1 MGILDAPGLSRSAG
15 DARYAQQNDLPGVN
29 AVRAGIDNTGTA
41 TVDTAL
47 YNLLFLTK
55 NVYLPPGTYSFAG
68 VFQPPSNCVLTGIQ
82 PAYTMDGLGGGTFS
96 GGTILKGSGS
106 AVIDVGNKQNVTLRR
121 MGVWATNVSGNAVQG
136 IGASTQSIWCDG
148 LVTFAANHNYLFE
161 QSNSDPNGATGGGHL
176 IENGEMHG
184 GPNGVAIKCMN
195 VVVRKM
201 IAHDITSQAFVAV
214 SDNINGNTQYSR
226 AQNVSFVDCVV
237 GQRVAYG
244 AHVYSRDTR
253 SITNANGVQPAKN
266 IRFIG
271 GSYSGALQHGMMIGD
286 EVTLETT
293 PLSGSG
299 ASGQT
304 RLLTQDVLIDTEFS
318 SNAWNGIRVVT
329 CGSLRIRGS
338 TGGNGTAG
346 TVNGTNYT
354 NNNISA
360 DTTGSLQ
367 QGGFAVQDMQIGSD
381 LIVNG
386 TAVGLEIQSLTIPAS
401 TATVNVSARAQVYKT
416 NNTTAFN
423 ITGVTGAMLGQEFWV
438 QINDNFSTVQLA
450 ANTPQFVGIGT
461 LVRYKCVDT
470 SGTMLLIGAHEPLGK
485 TEVNRAYNAAF
496 SHNTT
501 IGQQNQFVNV
511 TGNIT
516 SITLFQPL
524 VPLGRPGWT
533 LRLVNST
540 GGAFTIGSWDAKYK
554 WPTAQF
560 PSGAPTSIAANTTLL
575 LEFFWNG
582 TNMVAKGS
590 WVY

>member
-1 MGILDAPGLSRSAG
+1 MSFPVDISQWGLLTRSNSAG
-15 DARYAQQNDLPGVN
+15 FTPGAN
-29 AVRAGIDNTGTA
+29 AVGAGIDNTGVA
-41 TVDTAL
+41 NVDSAL
-47 YNLLFLTK
+47 YNLLYLTK
-55 NVYLPPGTYSFAG
+55 NVFLPPGTYLLSG
-68 VFQPPSNCVLTGIQ
+68 VFEPPSNCKLEGIT
-82 PAYTMDGLGGGTFS
+82 PTYTMDGSGGGAFS
-96 GGTILKGSGS
+96 GGSILKSSGS
-106 AVIDVGNKQNVTLRR
+106 AVIDVGGKQNVTLRNF
-121 MGVWATNVSGNAVQG
+121 GVWATNVAGNGVQG
-136 IGASTQSIWCDG
+136 IGPTTQSIHCDG
-148 LVTFAANHNYLFE
+148 LITFAANHNYLFE

-184 GPNGVAIKCMN
+184 GPNGVAIKALN
-195 VVVRKM
+195 VVVRNM
-201 IAHDITSQAFVAV
+201 IAHDITSQAYVAV
-214 SDNINGNTQYSR
+214 SDNINGNALYSR
-226 AQNVSFVDCVV
+226 AQNVDFVDCVV

-253 SITNANGVQPAKN
+253 SITNANGVLPAKN
-266 IRFIG
+266 IRFVG
-271 GSYSGALQHGMMIGD
+271 GSYSGALQHGLMIGD
-286 EVTLETT
+286 EVTIETT
-293 PLSGSG
+293 VLPGSG
-299 ASGQT
+299 AAGQT

-318 SNAWNGIRVVT
+318 TNAWNGIRAVT

-346 TVNGTNYT
+346 TVGGTNYT

-367 QGGFAVQDMQIGSD
+367 QGGFAVQDMQISAE

-416 NNTTAFN
+416 ANTGAFN
-423 ITGVTGAMLGQEFWV
+423 ITAVTGAKLGQEFWV

-461 LVRYKCVDT
+461 LVRYRCIDT
-470 SGTMLLIGAHEPLGK
+470 SGTMLLIGAFEPLGK

-524 VPLGRPGWT
+524 VPLGRPGFT

-540 GGAFTIGSWDAKYK
+540 GGAFTIGTWDVKYK
-554 WPTAQF
+554 WPAKQF
-560 PSGAPTSIAANTTLL
+560 PTGAPTSIPANSTLL
-575 LEFFWNG
+575 VEWYWDSG
-582 TNMVAKGS
+582 SMVGKDS